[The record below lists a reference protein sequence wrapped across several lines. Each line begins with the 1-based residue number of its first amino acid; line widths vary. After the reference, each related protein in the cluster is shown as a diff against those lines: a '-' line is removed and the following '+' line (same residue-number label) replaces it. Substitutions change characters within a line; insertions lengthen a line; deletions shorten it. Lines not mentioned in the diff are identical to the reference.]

1 MVATKTALKLVDY
14 VVTEAGF
21 GADLGAEKFF
31 DIKCRKAGLN
41 PELVVLVATVRAL
54 KMHGGVAR
62 ADLGNEDVAAVES
75 GLDNLRQHVDNIGKY
90 GLPVVVCLNRFD
102 ADSEAEVAVV
112 IDGCAAIGVK
122 AVIGSHWADG
132 GEGALELAEAV
143 IEALDEGT
151 GDFRTLYADDV
162 ALWEKAR
169 TIAREIYRA
178 DDIIAEKRVR
188 DHIDELQD
196 SGFGHFPVCMAK
208 TQYSFSH
215 DPNLKNAPK
224 DYVLP
229 IREVRLSGGAEF
241 VVMICGDVMTM
252 PGLPRV
258 PAANAIHIDADG
270 NVAGLF

>member
-1 MVATKTALKLVDY
+1 VVATKAALKLADY

-31 DIKCRKAGLN
+31 DIKCRKAGLM

-62 ADLGNEDVAAVES
+62 KDLDAENVGAVEA
-75 GLDNLRQHVDNIGKY
+75 GLDNLRRHIENLGKY
-90 GLPVVVCLNRFD
+90 GMPTVVCVNRFE
-102 ADSEAEVAVV
+102 ANSEAEVAAV
-112 IDGCAAIGVK
+112 IEGCAGVGVK
-122 AVIGSHWADG
+122 AVLGSHWADG
-132 GEGALELAEAV
+132 GEGGRALAEAV
-143 IEALDEGT
+143 VE
-151 GDFRTLYADDV
+151 TLETTPGAFAPLYPDDMG
-162 ALWEKAR
+162 LWEKAR

-178 DDIIAEKRVR
+178 DDITADKRVR
-188 DHIDELQD
+188 DRIAELEQA
-196 SGFGHFPVCMAK
+196 GFGHFPVCMAK

-215 DPNLKNAPK
+215 DPDLKNAPGGY
-224 DYVLP
+224 DLP

-241 VVMICGDVMTM
+241 VVMVCGDIMTM

-258 PAANAIHIDADG
+258 PAANAIHIDDDG